1 MIKMGKRD
9 MIFGGLLFLIC
20 LLLLNESRNFYVPPD
35 TVAGP
40 ALWPR
45 IVLGL
50 LAVLSLVLMYVGY
63 KHIPKGQKENQE
75 AVSGNQGSL
84 TKKWASLTPGNKRV
98 LAAMLVTMIF
108 LFLFQPLGF
117 IISITAYFLVITY
130 ILEPTKNPKQIG
142 FRIVQ
147 ALALTAFIYMVFSKG
162 LSVRL
167 PAGIIPATWLL

>member
-1 MIKMGKRD
+1 M
-9 MIFGGLLFLIC
+9 IC
-20 LLLLNESRNFYVPPD
+20 LLLLNESRNFYVPPG

-45 IVLGL
+45 IILGL
-50 LAVLSLVLMYVGY
+50 LAILSLVLMYAGY
-63 KHIPKGQKENQE
+63 KNTPKGQKEKPE
-75 AVSGNQGSL
+75 AVSGSKDSL
-84 TKKWASLTPGNKRV
+84 AQKWASLTPGNKRV

-142 FRIVQ
+142 FRIAQ

-167 PAGIIPATWLL
+167 PAGIIHANWLM